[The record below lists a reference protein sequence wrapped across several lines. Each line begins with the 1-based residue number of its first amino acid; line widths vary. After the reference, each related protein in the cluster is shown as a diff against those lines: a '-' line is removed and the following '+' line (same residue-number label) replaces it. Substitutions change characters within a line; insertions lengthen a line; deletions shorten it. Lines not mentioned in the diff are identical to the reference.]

1 MQIYITMKTKTK
13 RNLLSTQENKKR
25 KMAFT
30 CSFYVKNLRLLNYL
44 KRKLIKIFPEKCLVL
59 FFYTYTYFFVIKT
72 HYQSL

>member
-1 MQIYITMKTKTK
+1 MQIYITMKKTK

-44 KRKLIKIFPEKCLVL
+44 KRKLIKIFPANVSVI
-59 FFYTYTYFFVIKT
+59 FYTYTYFFFVIKT